1 MATDRSGQLVYFRN
15 IDVAKAIS
23 PYQKAYIM
31 KRILLTCTAI
41 VGSMGIAAAADL
53 PTSKGAPVAPVRY
66 APVFTWTGFYLGLNA
81 GVGWGSSRS
90 IIITGP
96 TAASGGVVSAGN
108 NGQFVGGGQ
117 AGYNYQTGAWV
128 FGVETDIQYVSTN
141 KRASWGQYTWWGNT
155 GSNNGGYLGTVRG
168 RVGYAFD
175 RTLIYLTGGLAYGGL
190 NSNPITGNTTSNVG
204 WTIGAGLEYAF
215 TQNWT
220 AKIEGLYLSNSTGN
234 SSRVYNNPVGG
245 VLPAGTYTAVATSS
259 NGGGLVRAGFN
270 YKFDTGGSSVVAK
283 Y

>member
-1 MATDRSGQLVYFRN
+1 
-15 IDVAKAIS
+15 
-23 PYQKAYIM
+23 M
-31 KRILLTCTAI
+31 KKFILASTAI
-41 VGSMGIAAAADL
+41 IASTGIAAAADL
-53 PTSKGAPVAPVRY
+53 PSRKDAPIAPVY
-66 APVFTWTGFYLGLNA
+66 KPVFTWTGFYLGLNA

-117 AGYNYQTGAWV
+117 IGYNYQTGAWV
-128 FGVETDIQYVSTN
+128 LGVETDIQYVTTN
-141 KRASWGQYTWWGNT
+141 KRASWGQYTWWGNL
-155 GSNNGGYLGTVRG
+155 GGGNGGYLGTVRG
-168 RVGYAFD
+168 RVGYTFD

-215 TQNWT
+215 TNNWT

-234 SSRVYNNPVGG
+234 SSRSYTHAGG

-270 YKFDTGGSSVVAK
+270 YKFDTGASSVVAK